1 MPLAVR
7 STQRKEV
14 KMEKEVLFLSRE
26 DTLSVILPCEIDHHA
41 ARPIREKTDTKLFM
55 LSPKLLIMD
64 FSAVSFMDSSG
75 IGLILGRAELCEELG
90 CRIRLKGLSSS
101 LMKLVRLSG
110 IEKIKNLSISD
121 AT

>member
-1 MPLAVR
+1 MDSEIVIL
-7 STQRKEV
+7 T
-14 KMEKEVLFLSRE
+14 RE

-41 ARPIREKTDTKLFM
+41 AKPIREKTDKKLFETM
-55 LSPKLLIMD
+55 PKLLIMD

-90 CRIRLKGLSSS
+90 ARIRLKGICPS
-101 LMKLVRLSG
+101 LMKLIRLSG

-121 AT
+121 LT

>member
-1 MPLAVR
+1 
-7 STQRKEV
+7 
-14 KMEKEVLFLSRE
+14 MEKEVLFLSRE

-90 CRIRLKGLSSS
+90 GRIRLKGLSSS

>member
-1 MPLAVR
+1 MGSEAI
-7 STQRKEV
+7 
-14 KMEKEVLFLSRE
+14 FLTRE
-26 DTLSVILPCEIDHHA
+26 DTLSVILPGEIDHHA
-41 ARPIREKTDTKLFM
+41 AKPIREKTDIKLFEY
-55 LSPKLLIMD
+55 SPRLLVMD

-90 CRIRLKGLSSS
+90 CRIRLKGLSGT
-101 LMKLVRLSG
+101 LMKLIRLSG